1 MIRTLEELR
10 PFALSIAKPPSE
22 MTRKEAEQEFA
33 ELMDKLPEMLAYFTD
48 VLRAEGVNL
57 DDSPEVV
64 LTRAGQWVVSKGQ
77 LRRVKST
84 LDPKFGG
91 AEHALD
97 LTIPT
102 MSACCYLGY
111 FFGELLLQTVPGTR
125 WQLVTEN
132 KRDMDYHRPVIR
144 PSFGKGQLEP
154 ARVAMMF
161 VLGKLD
167 KTYPD
172 RKFGD
177 LFSFWVD
184 AFTPKSK

>member
-1 MIRTLEELR
+1 
-10 PFALSIAKPPSE
+10 

-33 ELMDKLPEMLAYFTD
+33 EFLDKLPSFLDYFTN
-48 VLRAEGVNL
+48 VLRAEGVDL
-57 DDSPEVV
+57 DGSPDEV
-64 LTRAGQWVVSKGQ
+64 LTRAGQWVASKGQ
-77 LRRVKST
+77 LRKVKST

-91 AEHALD
+91 AKHALD

-111 FFGELLLQTVPGTR
+111 FFGDLLLRTVPGTH

-161 VLGKLD
+161 ILGKLG
-167 KTYPD
+167 KTHPH
-172 RKFGD
+172 RNFGD
-177 LFSFWVD
+177 LFSFWID